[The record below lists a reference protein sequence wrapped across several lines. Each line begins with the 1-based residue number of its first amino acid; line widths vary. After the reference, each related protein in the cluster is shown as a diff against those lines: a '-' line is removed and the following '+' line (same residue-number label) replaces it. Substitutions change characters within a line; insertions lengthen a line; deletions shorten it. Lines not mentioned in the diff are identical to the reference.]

1 MCILKV
7 FEIENICYSYP
18 DGTKALNDLSFSVYE
33 GEILGIAGANGSGK
47 STLLMLM
54 MGCLSPLHGKIIY
67 EGEKLSKEKLMIMR
81 RVTGVLFQDPDDQL
95 FLPTVWEDVAFGPR
109 NLGLS
114 EEEVASRVNSAL
126 SDTGIEALAD
136 KAPWKL
142 SGGEKTLAALAG
154 LFAMRPKTLLLDE
167 PTSGLDPKSRRE
179 LINII
184 GRTKITAVIA
194 THDLDMVM
202 DVCQRVVIMKN
213 GTIESDGKVP
223 GVLTNRK
230 FMASCGLEIPLSL
243 TSRFS

>member
-1 MCILKV
+1 MKV

-18 DGTKALNDLSFSVYE
+18 DGTKALKEISFSVNE

-54 MGCLSPLHGKIIY
+54 MGCLSPLGGNIVY
-67 EGEKLSKEKLMIMR
+67 EGDKLCKEKLRGMR
-81 RVTGVLFQDPDDQL
+81 RETGLLFQDPDDQL

-109 NLGLS
+109 NLGLN
-114 EEEVASRVNSAL
+114 EEEVSSRVKGAL
-126 SDTGIEALAD
+126 SDAGIEALAD

-179 LINII
+179 LINVIA
-184 GRTKITAVIA
+184 GTKITAVIA

-202 DVCQRVVIMKN
+202 DLCHRVIIMKN
-213 GTIESDGKVP
+213 GTIVSDGEVP
-223 GVLTNRK
+223 GVLTNQK
-230 FMASCGLEIPLSL
+230 FMESCGLEIPLSL
-243 TSRFS
+243 TNRFS

>member
-1 MCILKV
+1 MKV

-18 DGTKALNDLSFSVYE
+18 DGTKALKEISFSVNE

-54 MGCLSPLHGKIIY
+54 MGCLSPLDGKIIY
-67 EGEKLSKEKLMIMR
+67 EGYMLCKERLRAMR
-81 RVTGVLFQDPDDQL
+81 RETGLLFQDPDDQL

-109 NLGLS
+109 NLGLDQ
-114 EEEVASRVNSAL
+114 EEVASRVNCAL
-126 SDTGIEALAD
+126 SDAGIEALAG

-179 LINII
+179 LINVIA
-184 GRTKITAVIA
+184 RTKITAVIA

-202 DVCQRVVIMKN
+202 DICNRVIIMKK
-213 GTIESDGKVP
+213 GFIESDGGVP
-223 GVLTNRK
+223 GVLTDRD
-230 FMASCGLEIPLSL
+230 FMESCGLEIPLSL

>member
-1 MCILKV
+1 MKV

-81 RVTGVLFQDPDDQL
+81 RATGILFQDPDDQL

-109 NLGLS
+109 NLGLT
-114 EEEVASRVNSAL
+114 EEEVASRVKSAL
-126 SDTGIEALAD
+126 RDTGIEALAN

-142 SGGEKTLAALAG
+142 SGGEKTL
-154 LFAMRPKTLLLDE
+154 
-167 PTSGLDPKSRRE
+167 
-179 LINII
+179 
-184 GRTKITAVIA
+184 
-194 THDLDMVM
+194 
-202 DVCQRVVIMKN
+202 
-213 GTIESDGKVP
+213 
-223 GVLTNRK
+223 
-230 FMASCGLEIPLSL
+230 
-243 TSRFS
+243 

>member
-1 MCILKV
+1 MCNLKV

-18 DGTKALNDLSFSVYE
+18 DGTKALKDLSFSVNE
-33 GEILGIAGANGSGK
+33 GEVLGIAGANGSGK

-54 MGCLSPLHGKIIY
+54 MGCLTPLAGKIIY
-67 EGEKLSKEKLMIMR
+67 DGDRLSKERLRGMR
-81 RVTGVLFQDPDDQL
+81 RETGLLFQDPDDQL

-109 NLGLS
+109 NLGLA
-114 EEEVASRVNSAL
+114 EEEVASRVRSAL
-126 SDTGIEALAD
+126 RDTGTEPLAER
-136 KAPWKL
+136 APWKL

-179 LINII
+179 LIKII
-184 GRTKITAVIA
+184 AGTKITAVIA

-202 DVCQRVVIMKN
+202 DVCHRVIIMKN
-213 GTIESDGKVP
+213 GTIESDGEVP
-223 GVLTNRK
+223 GVLTDRK
-230 FMASCGLEIPLSL
+230 FMESCGLEIPLSL

>member
-1 MCILKV
+1 MKV

-18 DGTKALNDLSFSVYE
+18 DGTRALNGISFSVNE

-54 MGCLSPLHGKIIY
+54 MSCLSPLEGRILYHGN
-67 EGEKLSKEKLMIMR
+67 ELSRESVRNMR
-81 RVTGVLFQDPDDQL
+81 RETGLLFQDPDDQL
-95 FLPTVWEDVAFGPR
+95 FLPTVREDVAFGPR

-114 EEEVASRVNSAL
+114 EEEVTSRVNVAL
-126 SDTGIEALAD
+126 HDTGIDTLGN

-167 PTSGLDPKSRRE
+167 PTSGLDPKSRRD

-202 DVCQRVVIMKN
+202 DVCHRVIIMKD
-213 GTIESDGKVP
+213 GRIASDGEVP
-223 GVLTNRK
+223 GILTDRK
-230 FMASCGLEIPLSL
+230 FMVSCGLEVPLSL
-243 TSRFS
+243 TNRLS